1 MPDTTAVVIQCIIFV
16 ECLTV
21 FTGNTFT
28 IFVFWKHRNKLKRT
42 SFLLINL
49 AVADLLVGFFQI
61 ILTGAFYI
69 PYHIQTNSNR
79 SDVGNLYISASL
91 SSLQITFTYASIL
104 LLVLISLE
112 RAYALIWPLRHR
124 VASIKGYIY
133 SAVFVWVSAIALG
146 TMSLLAVYVDILAF
160 SPWMATLCC
169 IAALSLIV
177 ICACYM
183 AIRAKLTRSVPAF
196 VTVDSRDNLLE
207 QNRKLSRTLFIVI
220 AASLVCWGPSTA
232 AYFIFLFC
240 MECYPLSV
248 IYSFNI
254 FHLANS
260 LVNPIIYSFKIPMF
274 RKALRRM
281 RLRKTSKQYRVNS
294 RGVRVPSSWRNSG
307 K

>member
-1 MPDTTAVVIQCIIFV
+1 MPETTAVVIQCIIFV
-16 ECLTV
+16 ESLTV

-28 IFVFWKHRNKLKRT
+28 IFVFWKHRHKLKRT
-42 SFLLINL
+42 SFLLINW
-49 AVADLLVGFFQI
+49 AVADLLVGFTQMK
-61 ILTGAFYI
+61 LTGEFFI

-79 SDVGNLYISASL
+79 SDVGNLGISASI
-91 SSLQITFTYASIL
+91 QITFTYASIL
-104 LLVLISLE
+104 FLVLISLE
-112 RAYALIWPLRHR
+112 RAYALIWPLHHR

-133 SAVFVWVSAIALG
+133 SAIFVWVAAISLG
-146 TMSLLAVYVDILAF
+146 TMSLLALYVDILTF

-169 IAALSLIV
+169 IATLSLIV

-207 QNRKLSRTLFIVI
+207 KNRKLSRTLFIVI

-232 AYFIFLFC
+232 AYFIFLLC
-240 MECYPLSV
+240 VWCYPLSV
-248 IYSFNI
+248 FYSFNI

-294 RGVRVPSSWRNSG
+294 RSLRAPSSWRKCG